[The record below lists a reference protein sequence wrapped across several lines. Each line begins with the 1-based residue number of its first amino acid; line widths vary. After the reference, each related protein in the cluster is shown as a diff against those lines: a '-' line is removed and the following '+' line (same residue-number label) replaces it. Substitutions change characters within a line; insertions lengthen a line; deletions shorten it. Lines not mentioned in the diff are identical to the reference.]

1 MDFLDGLKKE
11 FQIANGVTLI
21 FGLILLIYPGFSSRV
36 LCNVAAAF
44 LFIKG
49 VWGIIVSLRD
59 KVDGISLPF
68 ETIANIVLA
77 AAGVVTYL
85 RKDFVMSIIPF
96 VFGAFLL
103 VGGISS
109 LQRAF
114 RMKKMEYPS
123 WSTGLIF
130 TVLRIILAVVLILN
144 PFSTAMALIRFIGIC
159 LVYDGLAGVYTSVQM
174 LKAKARVKKAQEELR
189 DLNLSKDKGDVF
201 DDNVEHVDAEVVGVV
216 EDIKEADDEE

>member
-77 AAGVVTYL
+77 W
-85 RKDFVMSIIPF
+85 RP
-96 VFGAFLL
+96 
-103 VGGISS
+103 
-109 LQRAF
+109 
-114 RMKKMEYPS
+114 
-123 WSTGLIF
+123 
-130 TVLRIILAVVLILN
+130 
-144 PFSTAMALIRFIGIC
+144 AL
-159 LVYDGLAGVYTSVQM
+159 
-174 LKAKARVKKAQEELR
+174 
-189 DLNLSKDKGDVF
+189 
-201 DDNVEHVDAEVVGVV
+201 
-216 EDIKEADDEE
+216 